1 MLSNDVSVRISDDGD
16 FEVGV
21 FGHCLLRK
29 IFPLLFD
36 LLSVLLLVLDIRY
49 DGKSLWISAIEC
61 FVKCLVV
68 DLLQDRFES
77 VKRLLKDLV
86 PMGVCDLGNDR
97 N

>member
-1 MLSNDVSVRISDDGD
+1 MKLGFLVTACFVRFFHSHKTT
-16 FEVGV
+16 FY
-21 FGHCLLRK
+21 
-29 IFPLLFD
+29 LLFD